1 MRLGE
6 KQPAAT
12 EGNVGESSTSI
23 RDLANVPEVLG
34 FRFTQPTIVNMV

>member
-34 FRFTQPTIVNMV
+34 LRCAELTTFNMV